1 MDPFLFNMNL
11 RTYYQNVKRIREGL
25 PEPYTFLTSLST
37 PNGGKE
43 GVVTEVETPLA
54 AHMIA
59 DLSARPATSEEIAAY
74 KAQCDLLRA
83 EAKEEELRSK
93 LRVTLVSDPDIQLE
107 TSKPERGARKP

>member
-1 MDPFLFNMNL
+1 MNL

-43 GVVTEVETPLA
+43 GIVTEAETSLA
-54 AHMIA
+54 ARMIA
-59 DLSARPATSEEIAAY
+59 DLTARPSTDEEIAAY
-74 KAQCDLLRA
+74 RTECERLRA
-83 EAKEEELRSK
+83 EAKEEEIRSK
-93 LRVTLVSDPDIQLE
+93 LRVTLVSDPDPVE

>member
-1 MDPFLFNMNL
+1 MNL

-43 GVVTEVETPLA
+43 GVVTEVETALA
-54 AHMIA
+54 ARMIA
-59 DLSARPATSEEIAAY
+59 DLTARQATSEEIAGYQAE
-74 KAQCDLLRA
+74 CDILRA

-93 LRVTLVSDPDIQLE
+93 LRVTLVNEPGIRLE
-107 TSKPERGARKP
+107 TGKPERGTGKP